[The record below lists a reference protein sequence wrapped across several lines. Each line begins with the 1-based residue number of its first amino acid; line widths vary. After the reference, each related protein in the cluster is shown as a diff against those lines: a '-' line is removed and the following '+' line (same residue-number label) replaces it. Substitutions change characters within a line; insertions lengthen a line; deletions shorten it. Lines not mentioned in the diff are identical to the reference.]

1 MKLKRE
7 IRIHMTYIIL
17 LAIPGAFICGIT
29 TAEPKRMIA
38 SIVGAILG
46 MCAGCFGGLLH
57 VMGTPDKPKTN

>member
-1 MKLKRE
+1 
-7 IRIHMTYIIL
+7 MTYIIL